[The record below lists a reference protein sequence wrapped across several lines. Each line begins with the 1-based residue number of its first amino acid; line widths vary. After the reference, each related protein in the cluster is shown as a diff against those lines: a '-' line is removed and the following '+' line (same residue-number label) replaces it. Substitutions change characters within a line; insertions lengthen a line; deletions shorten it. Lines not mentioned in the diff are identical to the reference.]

1 MTRPAQKEKTKPTV
15 SVVGA
20 GRLGTAL
27 GRAMFLA
34 GYRIQ
39 ALVSRRA
46 LNTTAATAVVGS
58 ASMALTANQLH
69 LLPPSKLILITTPD
83 DRIASTAQKLALL
96 QKGLVQGAT
105 VLHTSGA
112 LSADVLS
119 PLAETGFHVGS
130 LHPLISVSDSR
141 AGSENFTGA
150 FFCLE
155 GDLAAVRVARAIVRD
170 LKGES
175 FSIPSHSKPLYHA
188 AALMASGHVVAL
200 FDLATT
206 MLVQCG
212 LSEAKARRV
221 LLPLLQ
227 STVRNLVTSDPAHA
241 LTGTFARGDLATV
254 QRHVKALSA
263 AGLAAP
269 LEIYNVLGRRSLELA
284 KDNGLDPQVLKQ
296 IKRELDLTA
305 GKKK

>member
-1 MTRPAQKEKTKPTV
+1 MPRPTEKQRVKPTV

-20 GRLGTAL
+20 GRLGRSL
-27 GRAMFLA
+27 GTAMFLA

-39 ALVSRRA
+39 AMVSRRA
-46 LNTTAATAVVGS
+46 SNATAATAVVGRG
-58 ASMALTANQLH
+58 AIALTADQLH
-69 LLPPSKLILITTPD
+69 RLPPSKLILITTPD
-83 DRIASTAQKLALL
+83 DRIASIAKKLALL
-96 QKGLVQGAT
+96 QKGLVHGAT

-112 LSADVLS
+112 LSAEVLA
-119 PLAETGFHVGS
+119 PLAAKGFQVGS
-130 LHPLISVSDSR
+130 LHPLISVSDS
-141 AGSENFTGA
+141 AGSQSFSGA
-150 FFCLE
+150 FFCVE
-155 GDLAAVRVARAIVRD
+155 GEPAAVRVARAIVRD

-175 FSIPSHSKPLYHA
+175 FSIPSPSKPLYHA
-188 AALMASGHVVAL
+188 AAVMASGHVVAL
-200 FDLATT
+200 FDLAAT

-212 LSEAKARRV
+212 LSEAKAQRV

-227 STVRNLVTSDPAHA
+227 STVRNLVTSGSAHA

-254 QRHVKALSA
+254 KRHLQALSG

-269 LEIYNVLGRRSLELA
+269 LETYKLLGRRSLQLV

-296 IKRELDLTA
+296 IRRELDQRA

>member
-1 MTRPAQKEKTKPTV
+1 MPRPAQKEETKPTV

-46 LNTTAATAVVGS
+46 SHATAAAAVVGS
-58 ASMALTANQLH
+58 ATMALTANQLH

-83 DRIASTAQKLALL
+83 DRVAITAQKLALL

-119 PLAETGFHVGS
+119 PLAETGFHLGS

-155 GDLAAVRVARAIVRD
+155 GDAAAVRVARAIVRD

-188 AALMASGHVVAL
+188 AAVMASGHVVAL
-200 FDLATT
+200 FDLAIT

-212 LSEAKARRV
+212 LSETKARRA

-227 STVRNLVTSDPAHA
+227 STVRNLVKSDPAHA

-254 QRHVKALSA
+254 QRHLKALSA

-269 LEIYNVLGRRSLELA
+269 LETYNVLGRRSLELV

-296 IKRELDLTA
+296 IKRELKLA
-305 GKKK
+305 AARKK